1 MESLGFPESFDFTG
15 SDTDLTPIRNHRNL
29 FQAKQSKKCDDLVQ
43 LRFLISEYSG
53 RNLTHEANALDA
65 FRGVL
70 RDMQRSRP

>member
-15 SDTDLTPIRNHRNL
+15 SDRDLTPIRNHRNL

-53 RNLTHEANALDA
+53 RNLTHEADALDA

-70 RDMQRSRP
+70 RDMQ